1 MLSLQKPTLASV
13 PASIL
18 IPAGMLTGTFTVNT
32 FPGKTGVFSVYG
44 RIGTKGTKGTKIT
57 IN

>member
-1 MLSLQKPTLASV
+1 
-13 PASIL
+13 
-18 IPAGMLTGTFTVNT
+18 MLTGTFTVNT